1 MAAPPHR
8 IQLRRRIEGIVHPV
22 RAQQLLLTLA
32 LPTFGL
38 AFAISMITTYG
49 PVVLIELT
57 DSPSQVGALI
67 GGEGA
72 FALVVPL
79 LAGAFS
85 DRLPGPPAA
94 RRFPFVLGGAPLVVA
109 GRVVLPQTRAHGR
122 AAAAVGGLLGG

>member
-1 MAAPPHR
+1 MLGVVAHEPLTDLSRDEAIRDAPD
-8 IQLRRRIEGIVHPV
+8 LRPRGLQRV
-22 RAQQLLLTLA
+22 RNPPLLLTLA

-38 AFAISMITTYG
+38 AFAISMLTTYG

-72 FALVVPL
+72 FALVIPL
-79 LAGAFS
+79 LAGSFS

-94 RRFPFVLGGAPLVVA
+94 RRFPFVLAGAPLVVA
-109 GRVVLPQTRAHGR
+109 GL
-122 AAAAVGGLLGG
+122 